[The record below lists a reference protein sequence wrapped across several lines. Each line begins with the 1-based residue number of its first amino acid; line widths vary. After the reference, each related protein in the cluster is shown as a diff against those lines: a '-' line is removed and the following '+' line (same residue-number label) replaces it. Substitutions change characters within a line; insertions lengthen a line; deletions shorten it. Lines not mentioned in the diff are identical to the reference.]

1 MAKSRCAGPV
11 NRRRCNCGNKRRAIP
26 KATSTRARAA
36 PRSRR
41 CAHAAPRARAP
52 PMYAATRT
60 QNAHSERAVAACSRS
75 AHSFSRSRK
84 VKRRAQD
91 LQCFVCAKVAMFCGH
106 AATRAFR
113 YTHRTSGARRRHSSK
128 VLCDFMSLTD
138 GVDEQ
143 PLYDT
148 DSLNSKQRRGADRTF
163 KIQAAREAKKASKGN
178 TTSTSRVLPDHGCL
192 VRLAA
197 VARENTVLHATAA
210 AATLAATP
218 DATMLQNVTAISPAI
233 GNQPQTC
240 EEPSCSPAMQASAPR
255 EIVQGFTQPS
265 TTQSIEDRMPREQH
279 SHTSFEAIDPDSDV
293 DKHEQTQH
301 PLNNP
306 TSMDDAGSNDTEQD
320 QSRMTSHDSAALAYI
335 SAAVDS
341 LCGVAKRHGHTVVSF
356 EAYHSKVVLG
366 NSNTARVS

>member
-1 MAKSRCAGPV
+1 M
-11 NRRRCNCGNKRRAIP
+11 
-26 KATSTRARAA
+26 
-36 PRSRR
+36 
-41 CAHAAPRARAP
+41 
-52 PMYAATRT
+52 ATR
-60 QNAHSERAVAACSRS
+60 
-75 AHSFSRSRK
+75 
-84 VKRRAQD
+84 
-91 LQCFVCAKVAMFCGH
+91 
-106 AATRAFR
+106 RAFR

>member
-1 MAKSRCAGPV
+1 MPQ
-11 NRRRCNCGNKRRAIP
+11 RAL
-26 KATSTRARAA
+26 R
-36 PRSRR
+36 
-41 CAHAAPRARAP
+41 
-52 PMYAATRT
+52 TRT
-60 QNAHSERAVAACSRS
+60 QNAQSQRAVAARTLSLARAKSS
-75 AHSFSRSRK
+75 AERK
-84 VKRRAQD
+84 TCNVLCAQK
-91 LQCFVCAKVAMFCGH
+91 LQCFV
-106 AATRAFR
+106 ATRRAFR
-113 YTHRTSGARRRHSSK
+113 YPHRTSGARRRHSSK

-143 PLYDT
+143 PLYDP

-178 TTSTSRVLPDHGCL
+178 TTSTNRVLPDHGCL
-192 VRLAA
+192 ARLAA

-279 SHTSFEAIDPDSDV
+279 SHTSFEAIDLDSDV

-341 LCGVAKRHGHTVVSF
+341 LCGVAQKHGRVLVSF

>member
-1 MAKSRCAGPV
+1 MPQ
-11 NRRRCNCGNKRRAIP
+11 RAL
-26 KATSTRARAA
+26 R
-36 PRSRR
+36 
-41 CAHAAPRARAP
+41 
-52 PMYAATRT
+52 TRT
-60 QNAHSERAVAACSRS
+60 QNAQSQRAVAARTLSLARAKSS
-75 AHSFSRSRK
+75 AERK
-84 VKRRAQD
+84 TCNVLCAQK
-91 LQCFVCAKVAMFCGH
+91 LQCFVG
-106 AATRAFR
+106 RAFR

-138 GVDEQ
+138 GVDKQ
-143 PLYDT
+143 PLYDP
-148 DSLNSKQRRGADRTF
+148 DSLNSQQRRGADLTF
-163 KIQAAREAKKASKGN
+163 KILAAREAKMASKGN
-178 TTSTSRVLPDHGCL
+178 ATSTNRVLPDHGCL
-192 VRLAA
+192 ARLAA

-320 QSRMTSHDSAALAYI
+320 QSQMTSHDSAALAYI

-356 EAYHSKVVLG
+356 EWVVRWRG
-366 NSNTARVS
+366 SAGGQS

>member
-1 MAKSRCAGPV
+1 M
-11 NRRRCNCGNKRRAIP
+11 
-26 KATSTRARAA
+26 
-36 PRSRR
+36 
-41 CAHAAPRARAP
+41 
-52 PMYAATRT
+52 
-60 QNAHSERAVAACSRS
+60 
-75 AHSFSRSRK
+75 
-84 VKRRAQD
+84 
-91 LQCFVCAKVAMFCGH
+91 
-106 AATRAFR
+106 
-113 YTHRTSGARRRHSSK
+113 
-128 VLCDFMSLTD
+128 
-138 GVDEQ
+138 
-143 PLYDT
+143 
-148 DSLNSKQRRGADRTF
+148 
-163 KIQAAREAKKASKGN
+163 
-178 TTSTSRVLPDHGCL
+178 
-192 VRLAA
+192 
-197 VARENTVLHATAA
+197 LHATAA

-320 QSRMTSHDSAALAYI
+320 QSQMTSHDSAALAYI

-341 LCGVAKRHGHTVVSF
+341 LCGVAKRHGRTVVSF

-366 NSNTARVS
+366 NSNTARLS

>member
-1 MAKSRCAGPV
+1 
-11 NRRRCNCGNKRRAIP
+11 
-26 KATSTRARAA
+26 
-36 PRSRR
+36 
-41 CAHAAPRARAP
+41 
-52 PMYAATRT
+52 
-60 QNAHSERAVAACSRS
+60 
-75 AHSFSRSRK
+75 
-84 VKRRAQD
+84 
-91 LQCFVCAKVAMFCGH
+91 MFCGE
-106 AATRAFR
+106 ARRAFR
-113 YTHRTSGARRRHSSK
+113 YTHRASGARRRHSSK

-143 PLYDT
+143 PLYDP

-163 KIQAAREAKKASKGN
+163 KILAAREAKKASKGN
-178 TTSTSRVLPDHGCL
+178 TTSTNRVLPDHGCL
-192 VRLAA
+192 ARLAA

-279 SHTSFEAIDPDSDV
+279 SHTSFEAIDLDSDV

-320 QSRMTSHDSAALAYI
+320 QSQMTSHDSAALAYI

>member
-1 MAKSRCAGPV
+1 
-11 NRRRCNCGNKRRAIP
+11 
-26 KATSTRARAA
+26 
-36 PRSRR
+36 
-41 CAHAAPRARAP
+41 
-52 PMYAATRT
+52 
-60 QNAHSERAVAACSRS
+60 
-75 AHSFSRSRK
+75 
-84 VKRRAQD
+84 
-91 LQCFVCAKVAMFCGH
+91 
-106 AATRAFR
+106 
-113 YTHRTSGARRRHSSK
+113 
-128 VLCDFMSLTD
+128 MSLTGGAD
-138 GVDEQ
+138 KQ
-143 PLYDT
+143 PLYDPE
-148 DSLNSKQRRGADRTF
+148 SLNGKQRRGADHTF

-178 TTSTSRVLPDHGCL
+178 ATSTNSSEILPDHGCL
-192 VRLAA
+192 SRLAA
-197 VARENTVLHATAA
+197 VAREDTSLHATGA
-210 AATLAATP
+210 AATFAATL
-218 DATMLQNVTAISPAI
+218 DATILQKVAAISPAI

-320 QSRMTSHDSAALAYI
+320 QSQMTSHDSAALAYI